1 MDVITRRDQYFAGS
15 TRFFPMCCQGGMGTL
30 IRRPEREA
38 QADLALALENARIQ
52 YGSTLYTALMAYGGD
67 ICAVWEKIVG
77 HQHNQQ
83 LIEAGV
89 LLVDHE

>member
-1 MDVITRRDQYFAGS
+1 
-15 TRFFPMCCQGGMGTL
+15 MGTL

-38 QADLALALENARIQ
+38 QADLALALENVRIQ
-52 YGSTLYTALMAYGGD
+52 YGSSLYTALMAYGGD
-67 ICAVWEKIVG
+67 IFAVWEKIVG
-77 HQHNQQ
+77 DKHNQQ